1 MIDSYD
7 RQARLAPAL
16 LVLLPIAVGSMPWLT
31 DDQGGWSLWKHLGI
45 TGAATLAVATLLMQL
60 TRAIGKRK
68 EPALWDSWGGSPAVA
83 LLRHDNHG
91 LPPLTRARYHR
102 MLATALG
109 LERSPTADEERNNPQ
124 AADEVYKAAVEYLI
138 SQTRDVK
145 TFSLLYRENIN
156 YGFHRNLWALRGLGL
171 TFSIIGLALG
181 ASRLWF
187 EAYYAR
193 RVSVIALI
201 STLFCA
207 AFILV
212 WATLITRDWV
222 RVPAVAY
229 ARNLLAASE
238 LLSGGRP

>member
-7 RQARLAPAL
+7 RQARLGPAL
-16 LVLLPIAVGSMPWLT
+16 LVLLPIAVGSLPWLAGE
-31 DDQGGWSLWKHLGI
+31 QGGLSLLKHLGI

-68 EPALWDSWGGSPAVA
+68 EPSLWESWGGSPAVS
-83 LLRHDNHG
+83 LLRHNNHDI
-91 LPPLTRARYHR
+91 PPLMRARYHR

-109 LERSPTADEERNNPQ
+109 LERLPTADEERDDPQ
-124 AADEVYKAAVEYLI
+124 AADDMYRAAVDYLI

-145 TFSLLYRENIN
+145 RFSLLYRENIN

-171 TFSIIGLALG
+171 SLSAIGLALG
-181 ASRLWF
+181 AFRLWF
-187 EAYYAR
+187 EAHYTH
-193 RVSVIALI
+193 RVSAIALFA
-201 STLFCA
+201 TLFCA
-207 AFILV
+207 AFLLV
-212 WATLITRDWV
+212 WAILITRDWV